1 MEEIKQENKVPK
13 KKNKTRMILVIL
25 FLIIFAIGNYVSLRG
40 SYLEYQELGSNYI
53 NIYQTNLKYKY
64 IIMGI
69 NFVFLYIVMY
79 FTNIGIKKGLK
90 EFFDEEK
97 KEMPKLLNK
106 SLALVISAIGSV
118 VVSNLLLNK
127 ILLLS
132 SNTSFGITD
141 PIFNLD
147 ISYYM
152 FIKPIIE
159 FFIIYFIGLIVGLT
173 IYMVLYYIIV
183 FNNQFDGIDRK
194 TLKQSKLMKKGI
206 RNLKLVTIGIAL
218 LTLLNTQN
226 IILQKFITL
235 EDDVELTGAGFTE
248 STVKLWGYR
257 IFAVVIVAS
266 IFTAIK
272 YFKQSNMKKVLISLA
287 TLPVYLVSLFFVMV
301 IFDAVFVNSN
311 ELDKEKQYIAYN
323 IDYTKNAYGINVKE
337 ENLNYSGTITV
348 DEVDNNEDI
357 LDNIAIIN
365 TDAVVKTLEDSQ
377 TNTGY
382 YTYRNANIGKYNIDG
397 KEKLVYLSPR
407 EISSGDRTYNN
418 KTYEY
423 THGYGE
429 IITSASKSTE
439 TGNVEYVQKAT
450 SSDKIKISQPRI
462 YFGLETDGTIVTNTK
477 NKSEYDYTDE
487 SGKDYEYSYNGK
499 AGLSLGFLDRI
510 VLAIKEGNINLAF
523 SNSITNDSKILINR
537 NIRERAKKALPYLL
551 YDENPY
557 SVIDDNGNIIWV
569 LDAYTVSSDYPYS
582 SYSNIVYNGS
592 KQKINYIRNSVKVL
606 INSYD
611 GNMKFYITDRT
622 DPIAMAYRNTYKT
635 LFEDIDSKIPEDV
648 SKNFIYPQY
657 LYNIQSKMITLYH
670 NVKPDVLYRSDDIWE
685 QAKYN
690 TTMQT
695 TKATGTVLS
704 PYYTMLKTTD
714 SDKDTLGIVQTFT
727 PSGKQNIISYLVG
740 SYEDGTSKLK
750 LYKYASDNNI
760 LGPMQL
766 DTQISQ
772 DETISKELDA
782 LNVTGTKITKQM
794 IIVPIQNTLLYIEP
808 IYQTM
813 INESDVPVLKKIIVA
828 SGNKVA
834 IGNNINEAIKNLLS
848 QYAVDIEIENTDDLQ
863 GLIDAIIKANNNLT
877 ESNKN
882 NDWEMMGSDIK
893 KLQGLVNSLEKLQE
907 EEKKNKKNSNTT
919 NSTDANEINS
929 VIDENISVDT
939 NTSR

>member
-1 MEEIKQENKVPK
+1 MEEVKQENKVQK

-25 FLIIFAIGNYVSLRG
+25 FLIIFAIGNYISLRG
-40 SYLEYQELGSNYI
+40 SYLEYKELGENYI

-106 SLALVISAIGSV
+106 SLSLVIAAIGSV

-159 FFIIYFIGLIVGLT
+159 FFIIYFIGLIIGLT
-173 IYMVLYYIIV
+173 IYMILYYIIV
-183 FNNQFDGIDRK
+183 FNIHFDGIDRK
-194 TLKQSKLMKKGI
+194 TLKQSQLMKKGI

-226 IILQKFITL
+226 IILQKFIIL

-301 IFDAVFVNSN
+301 IFDAIFVNSN

-323 IDYTKNAYGINVKE
+323 IDYTKNAYGINIKE

-348 DEVDNNEDI
+348 DEVDNNENI
-357 LDNIAIIN
+357 LNNITIIN
-365 TDAVVKTLEDSQ
+365 TDAVVKALEDSQ

-557 SVIDDNGNIIWV
+557 SLIDNNGNIIWV

-611 GNMKFYITDRT
+611 GTMKFYITDRT

-690 TTMQT
+690 TSMQT

-714 SDKDTLGIVQTFT
+714 SDKDTLGLVQTFT
-727 PSGKQNIISYLVG
+727 PNGKQNIISYLVG
-740 SYEDGTSKLK
+740 AYEDGTSKLK

-794 IIVPIQNTLLYIEP
+794 IIVPIQNTLLYVEP

-848 QYAVDIEIENTDDLQ
+848 QYAVDIEVENTDDLQ

-907 EEKKNKKNSNTT
+907 EEKKSKKNSNTT
-919 NSTDANEINS
+919 NNTDENEINS
-929 VIDENISVDT
+929 IIDENIAVDT
-939 NTSR
+939 NTDR